1 MRALLT
7 IRNFPS
13 LLSSLFISKLGD
25 YSYEVVFVFIVL
37 EITGSNYILTGVVY
51 FFRFIPF
58 LFFGPIGGWLADNK
72 DIKNTLLFSEL
83 IRLIVT
89 CLLFISYF
97 YENINIYIL
106 ILSSV
111 LTTIGRSVFQPSF
124 RTAIPKIVS
133 NTNLG
138 YANSISQIAEEMA
151 MVLGPLICS
160 FILSITVNKSWVL
173 MFNAITYFLSI
184 LIIFN
189 LSKLDARK
197 KEVFNVS
204 RIYKET
210 CLSLDYLYRV
220 NNKLFIVIIG
230 SGICILFTGSVL
242 RFIIPA
248 VTVFLGKGEIFT
260 SYIFSL
266 MAFGTI
272 IGGLIYNKCVNIVT
286 PNKLMFF
293 WVIYGVIL
301 FCLAVFSFFSFDIFL
316 PFSFILGVCGAFV
329 DITLVTVIQTYS
341 EKNNIGKNFGIFS
354 TLANTSEALSSL
366 LSGVIAIFSI
376 VFSFVTLTFL
386 IVLTGSTCLALL
398 AKEKSVDET
407 TL

>member
-1 MRALLT
+1 M
-7 IRNFPS
+7 
-13 LLSSLFISKLGD
+13 
-25 YSYEVVFVFIVL
+25 
-37 EITGSNYILTGVVY
+37 
-51 FFRFIPF
+51 
-58 LFFGPIGGWLADNK
+58 ADNK
-72 DIKNTLLFSEL
+72 DIKNTLLFSE
-83 IRLIVT
+83 IVRLIVT

-111 LTTIGRSVFQPSF
+111 LTTIGRSIFQPSF

-133 NTNLG
+133 NKNLG

-160 FILSITVNKSWVL
+160 FILSIAVNKSWVL

-197 KEVFNVS
+197 KKYLMFQN
-204 RIYKET
+204 IQDT

-248 VTVFLGKGEIFT
+248 VTVLGKGEIFT

-293 WVIYGVIL
+293 WVVYGVIL
-301 FCLAVFSFFSFDIFL
+301 FV
-316 PFSFILGVCGAFV
+316 
-329 DITLVTVIQTYS
+329 
-341 EKNNIGKNFGIFS
+341 
-354 TLANTSEALSSL
+354 
-366 LSGVIAIFSI
+366 
-376 VFSFVTLTFL
+376 
-386 IVLTGSTCLALL
+386 
-398 AKEKSVDET
+398 
-407 TL
+407 